1 MPNPRGRGRWSQL
14 SVAPPL
20 PGAPLAGRPFPG
32 PAPAGTPESRSAPLT
47 LATRIIRLATSR
59 SPWWF
64 WPISAMIK
72 HGCCPPTQRPGHS
85 SSSSG
90 IAAARAP
97 APLGPP
103 GSGRHCLRS
112 VESAAQRA
120 HTSTPPRQPAA
131 AARPIIGPRLA
142 PRRRGRS
149 YPLGRQCCRRRKSGV
164 LRPAWAR
171 GFRLASV
178 SLNVGGPY
186 VYR

>member
-1 MPNPRGRGRWSQL
+1 MPNLRGRGRWSRL
-14 SVAPPL
+14 PAAPPL
-20 PGAPLAGRPFPG
+20 LGAPLASRPFPG
-32 PAPAGTPESRSAPLT
+32 PAPPGTPVCRSASLT

-103 GSGRHCLRS
+103 GSGRHRLWS
-112 VESAAQRA
+112 VESAAQQV
-120 HTSTPPRQPAA
+120 HTSTPPRQPGPPRGQSSGPASLSGEGGGA
-131 AARPIIGPRLA
+131 TRWAGSVAGGGSTASSARL
-142 PRRRGRS
+142 RRVASGREAC
-149 YPLGRQCCRRRKSGV
+149 P
-164 LRPAWAR
+164 
-171 GFRLASV
+171 
-178 SLNVGGPY
+178 
-186 VYR
+186 

>member
-1 MPNPRGRGRWSQL
+1 MPNLRGRGRWSRL
-14 SVAPPL
+14 PAAPPL
-20 PGAPLAGRPFPG
+20 LGAPLASRPFPG
-32 PAPAGTPESRSAPLT
+32 PAPPGTPVSRSASLT

-97 APLGPP
+97 APLRPP
-103 GSGRHCLRS
+103 GSGRHRLWS
-112 VESAAQRA
+112 VESAAQQV

-142 PRRRGRS
+142 LRRRGRS
-149 YPLGRQCCRRRKSGV
+149 YPLGGQRRRRRKYSV
-164 LRPAWAR
+164 LRPA
-171 GFRLASV
+171 
-178 SLNVGGPY
+178 
-186 VYR
+186 